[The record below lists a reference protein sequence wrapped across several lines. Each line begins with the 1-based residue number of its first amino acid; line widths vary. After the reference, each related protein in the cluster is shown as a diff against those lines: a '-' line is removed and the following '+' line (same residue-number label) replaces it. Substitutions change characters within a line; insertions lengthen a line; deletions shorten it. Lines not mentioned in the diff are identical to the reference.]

1 MAANDRKFNR
11 GKRDG
16 YSKPSRPGTKA
27 GPRRSDAGEGEGYGR
42 GGVKRSPS
50 SRDFRRP
57 GEGGYSDKPRP
68 KREGRPD
75 RDGKPE
81 GRGDYRPKSRP
92 DNRGDYRPKSR
103 PEPRGEAR
111 PDKRKEYRRDGR
123 DNDNFNREGR
133 PYEGRDRYEDRP
145 SGKDFRREE
154 RFSKPRDF
162 DREERSGK
170 DSYREER
177 FSKPRNFDREER
189 SGKDSHREERF
200 SKPRDFDREERFSGK
215 DAYREEHSS
224 KPRNFDR
231 EERFSKPRDFHG
243 EERRGKDSHREGSQG
258 PKNFNREERS
268 SKPRNFDR
276 NASGSRDFRRDDSH
290 SEHRFEKQRGG
301 AAVATAERGEE
312 ENPDLVYGRHSV
324 QALLE
329 SDRQI
334 NRIWLL
340 PHLRYDHRFHTLLNQ
355 AKANGT
361 VIDEVE
367 AKRLSQ
373 LTQGATHQGIAAQVA
388 PYDYLELSDL
398 IEKAKATTE
407 HPVIL
412 VADGITDPHNLGA
425 IIRTAEAM
433 GAQGLVIPQR
443 RSAGVTSTVMKVA
456 AGAMENFPVSRV
468 VNLSRALEELKEAGF
483 WVYGTDAQATQS
495 IQSTDLKGAVA
506 LVIGSEGEGLG
517 MLIQKSCDA
526 LVAIPLKGK
535 TSSLNASVA
544 TGMVL
549 YELYRQRGSQSWTLD
564 PQNPVR

>member
-27 GPRRSDAGEGEGYGR
+27 GPRRSDAGEGGEGYGR
-42 GGVKRSPS
+42 GGGKRSPS

-103 PEPRGEAR
+103 PEPRGDSR
-111 PDKRKEYRRDGR
+111 PDKRKDYRREGR
-123 DNDNFNREGR
+123 DTDNFQREGR

-145 SGKDFRREE
+145 SGKNFRREEHFSKPRNVDREERSGKDFHREERFSNPRNFNREERGGKDSHREDRFSKPRNVDREERGGKDFHQEE

-162 DREERSGK
+162 DREERDGT
-170 DSYREER
+170 D
-177 FSKPRNFDREER
+177 FHQEER
-189 SGKDSHREERF
+189 S
-200 SKPRDFDREERFSGK
+200 
-215 DAYREEHSS
+215 
-224 KPRNFDR
+224 
-231 EERFSKPRDFHG
+231 HG
-243 EERRGKDSHREGSQG
+243 Q
-258 PKNFNREERS
+258 KNFNREERS
-268 SKPRNFDR
+268 SKPRTFDR
-276 NASGSRDFRRDDSH
+276 NASGSRNFRRDDSH
-290 SEHRFEKQRGG
+290 AAHRYEKHRGG
-301 AAVATAERGEE
+301 AAVATVERSEE

-340 PHLRYDHRFHTLLNQ
+340 SHLRYDHRFHTLLNQ

-398 IEKAKATTE
+398 IEKAKAITE

-456 AGAMENFPVSRV
+456 AGAMESFPVSRV

-483 WVYGTDAQATQS
+483 WIYGTDAQATQT
-495 IQSTDLKGAVA
+495 IQNTDLKGAVA

-526 LVAIPLKGK
+526 LVMIPLKGK

>member
-11 GKRDG
+11 GKQDG

-27 GPRRSDAGEGEGYGR
+27 GPRRPDAEGEGYSR
-42 GGVKRSPS
+42 GGGKRSPS

-81 GRGDYRPKSRP
+81 GRRDSRP
-92 DNRGDYRPKSR
+92 DNRGEYRPKPRPDNRGDFRRDAR
-103 PEPRGEAR
+103 PENQ
-111 PDKRKEYRRDGR
+111 KEYRRDDRG
-123 DNDNFNREGR
+123 NENFQREER
-133 PYEGRDRYEDRP
+133 PYEAREPRYEDRP
-145 SGKDFRREE
+145 KKDFHRDNRPSGPKKDFRREE

-162 DREERSGK
+162 DREERS
-170 DSYREER
+170 
-177 FSKPRNFDREER
+177 

-200 SKPRDFDREERFSGK
+200 SSK
-215 DAYREEHSS
+215 DSR
-224 KPRNFDR
+224 R
-231 EERFSKPRDFHG
+231 EERFSKPRDFSR
-243 EERRGKDSHREGSQG
+243 EERFSGKDSHREERSHG
-258 PKNFNREERS
+258 PRDAQREERFAKTRDFKREGS
-268 SKPRNFDR
+268 GDTRNF
-276 NASGSRDFRRDDSH
+276 RRQDSH
-290 SEHRFEKQRGG
+290 AESHSQARRGTAAIATTERSE
-301 AAVATAERGEE
+301 TE
-312 ENPDLVYGRHSV
+312 ENPDLVYGRHTV

-329 SDRQI
+329 SERQI

-340 PHLRYDHRFHTLLNQ
+340 PHLRYDHRFHSLLNQ

-367 AKRLSQ
+367 ARRLSQ

-388 PYDYLELSDL
+388 PYDYLELSVL
-398 IEKAKATTE
+398 IEQAKAATE
-407 HPVIL
+407 YPVIL

-443 RSAGVTSTVMKVA
+443 RSAGITSTVMKVA

-468 VNLSRALEELKEAGF
+468 VNLSRALDELKEAGF
-483 WVYGTDAQATQS
+483 WVYGTDAQAPQT
-495 IQSTDLKGAVA
+495 IQNTDLKGPVA
-506 LVIGSEGEGLG
+506 LVVGSEGEGLG

-549 YELYRQRGSQSWTLD
+549 YEVYRQRGSQSWTLD